1 MRNQPSEKE
10 LLSIAM
16 KVLKERLLP
25 ELTGESRY
33 NGLMVARSIEIVS
46 RQFNSDLATDFS
58 EVALLTELLE
68 KNADKGTLNSLLA
81 KKIRESDFH
90 KNSKLRHTVWQT
102 LVKISKQ
109 KVSESNPKYLQ
120 NAKILEY

>member
-1 MRNQPSEKE
+1 MRNQPSEEE

-58 EVALLTELLE
+58 EGALLTELLE
-68 KNADKGTLNSLLA
+68 KNADTETLNSLLA
-81 KKIRESDFH
+81 KKIRENDFH
-90 KNSKLRHTVWQT
+90 KNLKLSHTVWQT

-120 NAKILEY
+120 SDKTLEY

>member
-81 KKIRESDFH
+81 KKIRECDFH
-90 KNSKLRHTVWQT
+90 KNSKFRHTVWQT

>member
-68 KNADKGTLNSLLA
+68 KNADTETLNSLLA
-81 KKIRESDFH
+81 KKIRENDFH
-90 KNSKLRHTVWQT
+90 KNSKLSHTVWQT

-120 NAKILEY
+120 SDKTLEY

>member
-68 KNADKGTLNSLLA
+68 QNADTGTLNSLLA
-81 KKIRESDFH
+81 KKIRENHFH
-90 KNSKLRHTVWQT
+90 KNSKLSHTLWQT

-120 NAKILEY
+120 NATTLEY

>member
-68 KNADKGTLNSLLA
+68 KNADTETLNSLLA
-81 KKIRESDFH
+81 KKIRENDFH
-90 KNSKLRHTVWQT
+90 KNLKLSHTVWQT

-120 NAKILEY
+120 SDKTLEY